1 MNVNAQSIARVA
13 TCTDVASVASRLL
26 CGAAHIAWF
35 FRQAALADIAVRE
48 RTDCEARVADHGA
61 DRVERDA
68 GNATGIVAIDAS
80 RPHGRFLDPKLPNI
94 WR

>member
-1 MNVNAQSIARVA
+1 MLPP
-13 TCTDVASVASRLL
+13 VASRVL

-35 FRQAALADIAVRE
+35 FPQAALADIAVRE
-48 RTDCEARVADHGA
+48 RTDGEARVADHDA

-68 GNATGIVAIDAS
+68 GIVAIDAS